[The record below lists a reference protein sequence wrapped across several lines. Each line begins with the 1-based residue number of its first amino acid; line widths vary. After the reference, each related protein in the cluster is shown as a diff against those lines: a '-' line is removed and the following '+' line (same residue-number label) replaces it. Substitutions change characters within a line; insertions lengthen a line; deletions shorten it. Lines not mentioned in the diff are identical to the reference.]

1 MAANTPNVS
10 DEPGQPP
17 ALTALSLAEH
27 SQEGQSKEQVITP
40 FDVSGGTDAEGKAVA
55 IDYNKLIDRFG
66 SQRIDQ
72 TMLDRFER
80 VTGQKPHRLLRRGMV
95 FSHRDLGVL
104 LDKYEKGIPFFLY
117 TGRGPSSTSMHVG
130 HAIPFEFTKSVIAL
144 RFYILPCCY
153 AKTLLKAFPQISARC
168 IQCTSPHHAYR

>member
-1 MAANTPNVS
+1 MAANAPNVA

-17 ALTALSLAEH
+17 ALTALSLAEK
-27 SQEGQSKEQVITP
+27 SQEGQSQEFQAKEQIITP
-40 FDVSGGTDAEGKAVA
+40 FDVSGGVDEQGKAVA

-66 SQRIDQ
+66 SQRIDEA
-72 TMLDRFER
+72 MLQRFER

-104 LDKYEKGIPFFLY
+104 LDKYEKEIPFFLY

-130 HAIPFEFTKSVIAL
+130 HTIPFEFTKSV
-144 RFYILPCCY
+144 YLPPI
-153 AKTLLKAFPQISARC
+153 TLIHAFPAL
-168 IQCTSPHHAYR
+168 Y